1 MKILLIGPYP
11 PPHGGI
17 SVHVWGIQRGL
28 TAAGVESR
36 VLDTRDVRSWRFHF
50 TLLRYSLQGWTL
62 HLHTNGHNWKS
73 WLLALW
79 CGIVGQSGRSC
90 ILTLHSGLAPGY
102 LTALHGWRRR
112 LARFTCRLYS
122 RVICVSPAVRD
133 ALVLLGQRSDCTD
146 IAPAYLETVLEEIL
160 LDRKTVAWM
169 EEHRPLLS
177 TALFFRPEYGFD
189 LLVSAIATLRLRY
202 PSVGC
207 LVMGSGEQEPEAR
220 KRVRDFGL
228 ENHILLVGDVIHAQ
242 CLALMSR
249 SDLFLRTTWYD
260 ADSISVREALALGVP
275 VVASRVGSRPK
286 GVILFQPGDVT
297 DLLSKIESTMK
308 IESSMAFERIARPS
322 GRGEL
327 EHLMDIYRHVIA
339 PGEAYVS
346 T

>member
-17 SVHVWGIQRGL
+17 SVHVLGIHRGL
-28 TAAGVESR
+28 AAAGVPCR
-36 VLDTRDVRSWRFHF
+36 VLDTSAVRSWSFHF
-50 TLLRYSLQGWTL
+50 ALLRYSVQGWTL

-79 CGIVGQSGRSC
+79 CGIAGQSSGSC

-102 LTALHGWRRR
+102 VTALRGWRRR
-112 LARFTCRLYS
+112 IARLTCRLYS

-133 ALVLLGQRSDCTD
+133 AVVLLGQPTDRTD
-146 IAPAYLETVLEEIL
+146 IAPAYLETALTEVS
-160 LDRKTVAWM
+160 LDHQIAAWT
-169 EEHRPLLS
+169 ENHRPLLS

-189 LLVSAIATLRLRY
+189 LLVSAIAKLRVRY

-207 LVMGSGEQEPEAR
+207 LVMGSGEQESEAR

-228 ENHILLVGDVIHAQ
+228 ENHMLLVGDVMHAQ
-242 CLALMSR
+242 CLALISR
-249 SDLFLRTTWYD
+249 SDLFLRTTWFD

-275 VVASRVGSRPK
+275 VVASRVCARPK

-297 DLLSKIESTMK
+297 DLLSKIESA
-308 IESSMAFERIARPS
+308 MAFERIA
-322 GRGEL
+322 
-327 EHLMDIYRHVIA
+327 
-339 PGEAYVS
+339 PGGAYVS

>member
-1 MKILLIGPYP
+1 MKILLIGPHP

-17 SVHVWGIQRGL
+17 SVHVSELHRCL
-28 TAAGVESR
+28 AAAGVLCR
-36 VLDTRDVRSWRFHF
+36 VLDTSDVRSSSFHF
-50 TLLRYSLQGWTL
+50 ALLRYSLQSWTL

-73 WLLALW
+73 WLMALW
-79 CGIVGQSGRSC
+79 CGIVGQSGGSC

-102 LTALHGWRRR
+102 LTALRGWRRR
-112 LARFTCRLYS
+112 VVRLTCRLYS

-133 ALVLLGQRSDCTD
+133 ALVLLGQLTDRTD
-146 IAPAYLETVLEEIL
+146 IAPAYLETVLDEIS

-189 LLVSAIATLRLRY
+189 LLVSAIAKLRVRY

-228 ENHILLVGDVIHAQ
+228 ENHMLLVGDVIHAQ

-249 SDLFLRTTWYD
+249 TDLFLRTTWYD

-286 GVILFQPGDVT
+286 GVILFEPGDVA
-297 DLLSKIESTMK
+297 DLLSK
-308 IESSMAFERIARPS
+308 IESSMAFERIAPPS

>member
-17 SVHVWGIQRGL
+17 SVHVSEIQRCL
-28 TAAGVESR
+28 TAAGVPCR
-36 VLDTRDVRSWRFHF
+36 VLDTSDVRSWSFHF
-50 TLLRYSLQGWTL
+50 ALLRYSLQGWTL

-79 CGIVGQSGRSC
+79 CGIVGQSSGSC

-102 LTALHGWRRR
+102 VTALRGWRRR
-112 LARFTCRLYS
+112 MAGLTCRLYS

-133 ALVLLGQRSDCTD
+133 ALVLLGQPADRID
-146 IAPAYLETVLEEIL
+146 IAPAYLETGLGEVS
-160 LDRKTVAWM
+160 LDRKIAAWM

-189 LLVSAIATLRLRY
+189 LLVSAIAMLRVQY

-207 LVMGSGEQEPEAR
+207 LVMGSGEQESEAR
-220 KRVRDFGL
+220 KLVREFGL
-228 ENHILLVGDVIHAQ
+228 DNHMLLVGDVIHAQ

-275 VVASRVGSRPK
+275 VVASRVGARPK
-286 GVILFQPGDVT
+286 GVVLFQPGDVT
-297 DLLSKIESTMK
+297 DLVSK
-308 IESSMAFERIARPS
+308 IESSMAFERVAPS
-322 GRGEL
+322 SGTGQL
-327 EHLMDIYRHVIA
+327 ERLMEIYRRVIA

>member
-17 SVHVWGIQRGL
+17 SVHVSELHRCL
-28 TAAGVESR
+28 AAAGVPCR
-36 VLDTRDVRSWRFHF
+36 VLDTSDVKSWSFHF
-50 TLLRYSLQGWTL
+50 ALLRYSLQGWTL

-73 WLLALW
+73 WLLAMW
-79 CGIVGQSGRSC
+79 CGIVGQSSGSC
-90 ILTLHSGLAPGY
+90 VLTLHSGLAPGY
-102 LTALHGWRRR
+102 LTALHKWRRR
-112 LARFTCRLYS
+112 MVRLTCRLYS

-133 ALVLLGQRSDCTD
+133 ALVLLGQRTDRTD
-146 IAPAYLETVLEEIL
+146 IAPAYLETALDKIW
-160 LDRKTVAWM
+160 LDRKTIAWM

-189 LLVSAIATLRLRY
+189 LLVSVIAMLRVRY

-207 LVMGSGEQEPEAR
+207 LVMGSGEQELEAR

-228 ENHILLVGDVIHAQ
+228 DRHMLLVGDVVHAQ

-249 SDLFLRTTWYD
+249 SDLFLRTTRYD
-260 ADSISVREALALGVP
+260 ADSISVREALAFGVP
-275 VVASRVGSRPK
+275 VVASRVGARPQ
-286 GVILFQPGDVT
+286 GVILFEPGDVT
-297 DLLSKIESTMK
+297 DLLSKIESTL
-308 IESSMAFERIARPS
+308 AVERVAPPS
-322 GRGEL
+322 GTGEL
-327 EHLMDIYRHVIA
+327 ERLMEIYRHVIA

>member
-1 MKILLIGPYP
+1 MKILLIGPHP

-17 SVHVWGIQRGL
+17 SVHVSELHRGL
-28 TAAGVESR
+28 TAAGVPCR
-36 VLDTRDVRSWRFHF
+36 LLDTGGFRSWSFHF
-50 TLLRYSLQGWTL
+50 ALLHYSLRGWTL

-79 CGIVGQSGRSC
+79 CGIAGKSSGSR

-102 LTALHGWRRR
+102 LTALRGWRRLMAR
-112 LARFTCRLYS
+112 LTCRLYS

-133 ALVLLGQRSDCTD
+133 ALLLLGQSADRTD
-146 IAPAYLETVLEEIL
+146 VAPAYLETA
-160 LDRKTVAWM
+160 LDEVSLDPKIAAWM
-169 EEHRPLLS
+169 ENRQPLLS
-177 TALFFRPEYGFD
+177 TSLFFRPEYGFD
-189 LLVSAIATLRLRY
+189 LLVSAIAMLRVRY

-207 LVMGSGEQEPEAR
+207 LVMGGGEQESEAR
-220 KRVRDFGL
+220 KLVRHFGL
-228 ENHILLVGDVIHAQ
+228 DNHMLLVGDVIHAQ

-275 VVASRVGSRPK
+275 VVASRVGARPK
-286 GVILFQPGDVT
+286 GVILFEPGDVT
-297 DLLSKIESTMK
+297 DLLSKIES
-308 IESSMAFERIARPS
+308 SMAFERVTPVS
-322 GRGEL
+322 GSGEL
-327 EHLMDIYRHVIA
+327 ERLMEIYRHVIP